1 MRQLFTNTTTLA
13 GLVWRRDRIQ
23 IPIWVLSLVLFTV
36 TIAAAFPA
44 LYPPGPERQIIAQT
58 FTNPALISMLGPAYG
73 IDNYHLGAIM
83 AHQMLL
89 FTMVA
94 VAIMN
99 ILLTIRHT
107 RRDEELGRIEVVQ
120 SLPVGRLSNAA
131 SAMLVLSVT
140 NVAIGL
146 ACSIGLGF
154 LGLEGMNWVG
164 SVFYGAA
171 LTVTGLF
178 FAASTLLFAQLTETS
193 RGAMAYSFG
202 FLGLSYLLRAV
213 GDISSEALSLISP
226 LGLVLRAQ
234 VYVNNYFWPLGL
246 ALLGAVLLTVLAF
259 RLNMARDLEA
269 GFVPAKPGPS
279 QASRFLERP
288 LGLVIR
294 LERTTIIGW
303 TIGLFIL
310 GASYGSVFGDVDEFV
325 KTSELY
331 QQFLPNIA
339 GATVIGQFV
348 AMLLS
353 LMAMMAAVPALLIML
368 KLSAEEKVNRTEQ
381 LLASPV
387 PRIEL
392 MGSFLGTALVTAVI
406 MQVVSV
412 VGLWAGASAVVE
424 DPFSLGSALKGAL
437 VYVPVIWV
445 LVGLAALLIGFA
457 PKVVN
462 LTWLYLGYT
471 FFAVYFGNLLK
482 VPEWMRKLSP
492 WGHIPNVPLEPVS
505 PATVF
510 TTLALSLAL
519 MGLGLYGYKK
529 RDISG

>member
-1 MRQLFTNTTTLA
+1 M
-13 GLVWRRDRIQ
+13 
-23 IPIWVLSLVLFTV
+23 
-36 TIAAAFPA
+36 
-44 LYPPGPERQIIAQT
+44 
-58 FTNPALISMLGPAYG
+58 
-73 IDNYHLGAIM
+73 
-83 AHQMLL
+83 
-89 FTMVA
+89 
-94 VAIMN
+94 
-99 ILLTIRHT
+99 
-107 RRDEELGRIEVVQ
+107 
-120 SLPVGRLSNAA
+120 
-131 SAMLVLSVT
+131 
-140 NVAIGL
+140 
-146 ACSIGLGF
+146 
-154 LGLEGMNWVG
+154 
-164 SVFYGAA
+164 
-171 LTVTGLF
+171 
-178 FAASTLLFAQLTETS
+178 
-193 RGAMAYSFG
+193 
-202 FLGLSYLLRAV
+202 
-213 GDISSEALSLISP
+213 
-226 LGLVLRAQ
+226 
-234 VYVNNYFWPLGL
+234 
-246 ALLGAVLLTVLAF
+246 
-259 RLNMARDLEA
+259 
-269 GFVPAKPGPS
+269 PAKPGPS